1 MAAPQTA
8 NRQISPSEIVALEED
23 ALRTLTSLPVDAL
36 VRVLRSVHEDLL
48 KQALASEAGSEK
60 RDQTRQRTLRS
71 GKIIYNNQ
79 SCVVDCQ
86 IRDMSESGCRVR
98 VASTVSLPK
107 HFEMQITGLK
117 EKRLCEVKWRSPQE
131 LGLHFI
137 D

>member
-1 MAAPQTA
+1 MATQQTA
-8 NRQISPSEIVALEED
+8 NRRVSPSETAALEED

-48 KQALASEAGSEK
+48 KQALAPEAGSEK
-60 RDQTRQRTLRS
+60 RGHTRHRTLRS

-79 SCVVDCQ
+79 ACVVDCQ

-98 VASTVSLPK
+98 VASTASLPK
-107 HFEMQITGLK
+107 HFEIQITGLK

-131 LGLHFI
+131 LGLQFV